1 MMRGVRLALRLLL
14 AAVFL
19 YAAYTKLRQPWLLF
33 AMSIDSYQLLPQW
46 AVLFVARTLP
56 WMELLLGLLLAS
68 GYVLPYAALATSAQ
82 LLVFFSIMARAYA
95 KGLGI
100 DCGCFGAGE
109 ALTSTAE
116 NTANNDQLANANNAA
131 GAVPFMQTGGTIA
144 AATDIDHIKIVVTA
158 ADAVAAPEPS

>member
-1 MMRGVRLALRLLL
+1 MMRGVRLVLRLLL

-109 ALTSTAE
+109 ALTGWT
-116 NTANNDQLANANNAA
+116 LARDGTLLA
-131 GAVPFMQTGGTIA
+131 GAIA
-144 AATDIDHIKIVVTA
+144 LTVSAFAARSTRRKESGQSA
-158 ADAVAAPEPS
+158 G